1 MTNHMESKTLP
12 QKLKG
17 IQLLLLDVDGVLTD
31 GSIVYSDAGSEIK
44 EFNVKDGFG
53 IKIVMAVG
61 IEVSLV
67 TGRTSEALDRRCRDL
82 GINYIYDGV
91 QHKARLL
98 DKILT
103 DTGTGADATAFI
115 GDDLPD
121 IPLMRRIG
129 LPIAVADAHEMVRDC
144 AEWVTSAPGGRGAV
158 REVCDALLKA
168 RGKWEE
174 ILKKF

>member
-1 MTNHMESKTLP
+1 MTAKTLP
-12 QKLKG
+12 QKLTG

-31 GSIVYSDAGSEIK
+31 GSIIYSDAGSEIK

-53 IKIVMAVG
+53 IRLVMAVG
-61 IEVSLV
+61 IKVGLV

-82 GINYIYDGV
+82 GINFIYGGV
-91 QHKARLL
+91 RHKARLL
-98 DKILT
+98 DKIFT
-103 DTGTGADATAFI
+103 DTGADADATAFV

-144 AEWVTSAPGGRGAV
+144 ADWVTSTPGGRGAV

-168 RGKWEE
+168 RGEWEG